1 LYRTAREQ
9 VDAPIGGRVAPDDP
23 MTLTLERRGRFRDE
37 RLADGWRVMR
47 KFDFYEAAAD
57 ERGLI
62 RWYNFLGKLWLRG
75 IARIL
80 EYSTRL
86 HRQSLNLSRIT
97 DQLIVGGSVPPWAY
111 PRLKAMGV
119 SAVIDLREEAKDD
132 EEALAKL
139 GIELLYLPATDR
151 YAASQDQL
159 RHGADW
165 AIERIRSGGQVYAH
179 CKHGVG
185 RGPLMGLAILVA
197 RGETSS
203 SALRLLRSK
212 RWQAAPNDRQ
222 LEALL
227 EFERHW
233 SGRSEP
239 LDPMH
244 QEPTADA
251 GQAAS

>member
-1 LYRTAREQ
+1 
-9 VDAPIGGRVAPDDP
+9 
-23 MTLTLERRGRFRDE
+23 
-37 RLADGWRVMR
+37 MR

-57 ERGLI
+57 ERGVV
-62 RWYNFLGKLWLRG
+62 RWYNLLGKLWLRG

-86 HRQSLNLSRIT
+86 HRKSLNLSRVT
-97 DQLIVGGSVPPWAY
+97 DQLVVGGAVPSWAY

-119 SAVIDLREEAKDD
+119 TAVIDLREEAKDD
-132 EEALAKL
+132 EAALAKL

-159 RHGADW
+159 RTGVEW
-165 AIERIRSGGQVYAH
+165 AMERIERGGQVYAH

-197 RGETSS
+197 QGETSS
-203 SALRLLRSK
+203 SSLRLLRSK

-222 LEALL
+222 LAALL
-227 EFERHW
+227 EFETAWR
-233 SGRSEP
+233 GRRAH
-239 LDPMH
+239 LDPAH
-244 QEPTADA
+244 EESVAGA
-251 GQAAS
+251 GQAAI

>member
-1 LYRTAREQ
+1 
-9 VDAPIGGRVAPDDP
+9 
-23 MTLTLERRGRFRDE
+23 
-37 RLADGWRVMR
+37 MR

-57 ERGLI
+57 ERGLV
-62 RWYNFLGKLWLRG
+62 RWYNLLGKLWLRG
-75 IARIL
+75 VARIL

-86 HRQSLNLSRIT
+86 HRKSLNLSRIS
-97 DQLIVGGSVPPWAY
+97 DQLVVGGGVPPWAY

-119 SAVIDLREEAKDD
+119 TAVVDLREEAKDD
-132 EEALAKL
+132 EAALAKL

-159 RHGADW
+159 RQGVEW
-165 AIERIRSGGQVYAH
+165 AMERIERGGQVYAH

-197 RGETSS
+197 QGETSS

-222 LEALL
+222 LAALL
-227 EFERHW
+227 EFETAWR
-233 SGRSEP
+233 GRRAP
-239 LDPMH
+239 LDPSH
-244 QEPTADA
+244 EGSAASA
-251 GQAAS
+251 GQAAG